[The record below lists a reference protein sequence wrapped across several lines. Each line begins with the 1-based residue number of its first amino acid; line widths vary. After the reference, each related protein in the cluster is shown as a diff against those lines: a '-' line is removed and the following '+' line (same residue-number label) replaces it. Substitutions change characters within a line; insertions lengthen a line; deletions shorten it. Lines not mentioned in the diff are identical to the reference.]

1 MNCWLFDLDGV
12 LIRPGGYRAALK
24 MTTDYF
30 SRLFGLGESTL
41 SDSDIDVFE
50 SFGITSEWDSS
61 AICAA
66 ALLYRIWQME
76 SSLPPAPNTD
86 ETTDFPRAG
95 SPSSPPVNFGTV
107 ARQVGIHTSE
117 GGYPSDAAL
126 EFFLGAAREEQPSH
140 PSRTDLE
147 GWLRLFLEH
156 TRDFSRSPT
165 IRVFQAYALGERD
178 YRATYRI
185 EPPVSSPS
193 LLMELDQPNISGN
206 GLRIIQ
212 EGIATGLLCAA
223 VFTSRPTRPLTLPG
237 SRIDNSPEAEI
248 SLRALNLSL
257 PLAGYGQML
266 WLSDVRGNR
275 TDAYLKPS
283 PVHALA
289 AICLAAGVEES
300 AALESARAAVEEGI
314 IPPEMDFLRNGQTR
328 IHLFEDT
335 PTGIRSLQQAAR
347 ILAKQG
353 ISVDVTLIGITDSP
367 DKTAALQALGAEVF
381 ADADRALAHARS
393 QLAPQ

>member
-66 ALLYRIWQME
+66 ALIHRIWQME
-76 SSLPPAPNTD
+76 SRLPPAPGAD
-86 ETTDFPRAG
+86 ESTDFPRAAN
-95 SPSSPPVNFGTV
+95 PSSPPVNFGTV
-107 ARQVGIHTSE
+107 ARQVGIHTAE

-126 EFFLGAAREEQPSH
+126 EVLLAAAREERPAH
-140 PSRTDLE
+140 PSLPDLE
-147 GWLRLFLEH
+147 GWLRLFLDH

-165 IRVFQAYALGERD
+165 IRVFQAYAIGERD

-185 EPPVSSPS
+185 EPPILSPS
-193 LLMELDQPNISGN
+193 LLLELDQPNVGPD
-206 GLRIIQ
+206 GLRILR
-212 EGIATGLLCAA
+212 EGIASGVLCAA
-223 VFTSRPTRPLTLPG
+223 VLTSRPTRPLNLPG
-237 SRIDNSPEAEI
+237 SRADNSPEAEI
-248 SLRALNLSL
+248 SLRALNLNL

-275 TDAYLKPS
+275 TDAYIKPS

-289 AICLAAGVEES
+289 AVCLAAGVEEK

-314 IPPEMDFLRNGQTR
+314 FPPEMDFLRNGVVR

-335 PTGIRSLQQAAR
+335 PTGVRSLQQAAR
-347 ILAKQG
+347 ILSRQA
-353 ISVDVTLIGITDSP
+353 IPVEVTLVGVTDSP
-367 DKTAALQALGAEVF
+367 DKAAALQALGAQVF
-381 ADADRALAHARS
+381 ADPDRALASAWG
-393 QLAPQ
+393 QITP